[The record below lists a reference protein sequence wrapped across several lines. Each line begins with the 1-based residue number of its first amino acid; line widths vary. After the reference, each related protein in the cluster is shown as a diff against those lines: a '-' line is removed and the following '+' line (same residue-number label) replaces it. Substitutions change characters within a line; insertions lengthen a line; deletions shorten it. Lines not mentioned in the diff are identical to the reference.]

1 MSEIKPLSLS
11 PDPYPKARTHRQVSS
26 KPTSPPRTT
35 NNRPTLD
42 LSYSYPTADRYT
54 PGSSGRD
61 ADIDRMRQA
70 QRQLK
75 QAPPQPKPR
84 QTVKKRAYPQTQP
97 KPTPPPSSPRPAP
110 PQSLAPAPRTA
121 HSIAQPSSALH
132 HSSPRTPV
140 GNNMKKYQHELTLI
154 AAAKKKN
161 QASLAALEP
170 PKPKPKPLPEATTPP
185 KAGFKKKAFRGGAAR
200 TMGGGLDIGQG
211 IGNILNGNT
220 TEGSLQVAQGVV
232 NTAEGIHGM
241 RLAEVGIDPAK
252 TRAGKVLGRLGSVA
266 NGGMVVYDSYKSYEA
281 YKNGDSVA
289 AAERGSS
296 AVINAV
302 SAFPPTAVVGMVGGL
317 ADWAMAASGADDL
330 MVTGLHSL
338 TASSRSH
345 EKQSQQRKALA
356 LTMMATQ
363 SNHIRQMSAPDR
375 RKLAAGITGL
385 HELVKEFEAKNEH
398 QKAQDVRAQI
408 RRLKADISLTPV
420 TEMGRRSR

>member
-1 MSEIKPLSLS
+1 M
-11 PDPYPKARTHRQVSS
+11 
-26 KPTSPPRTT
+26 
-35 NNRPTLD
+35 
-42 LSYSYPTADRYT
+42 
-54 PGSSGRD
+54 
-61 ADIDRMRQA
+61 
-70 QRQLK
+70 
-75 QAPPQPKPR
+75 
-84 QTVKKRAYPQTQP
+84 
-97 KPTPPPSSPRPAP
+97 
-110 PQSLAPAPRTA
+110 
-121 HSIAQPSSALH
+121 
-132 HSSPRTPV
+132 
-140 GNNMKKYQHELTLI
+140 TLI

-330 MVTGLHSL
+330 MVNSLHSL

-345 EKQSQQRKALA
+345 
-356 LTMMATQ
+356 
-363 SNHIRQMSAPDR
+363 
-375 RKLAAGITGL
+375 
-385 HELVKEFEAKNEH
+385 
-398 QKAQDVRAQI
+398 
-408 RRLKADISLTPV
+408 
-420 TEMGRRSR
+420 